1 MADFG
6 RRVEVQIGQPGEAG
20 RSLRS
25 WQVSGE
31 PGLRIDA
38 VARLTQAPSD
48 DTAEVTIY
56 NPAPATLEEL
66 QRPGAVVRLLAG
78 YPDSIAQIISGR
90 VQPRSLR
97 VEKSGPDRIASWVVT
112 DGGLDLRETTVTAV
126 WAQTVTA
133 TEVVRF
139 LAREAGLAV
148 GVLTPGRPVA
158 YFDGYVVWSTLRAAL
173 DAVAADTDSRWSVQS
188 GVVQL
193 WPRDGV
199 RYRRA
204 TRLTPTT
211 GLIGSPRAVDR
222 GRWEVVGLLRP
233 EMRPG
238 DAFAVASTV
247 VTGTLIAE
255 DVQHQVSSGYARDFY
270 SVITARREGEA

>member
-1 MADFG
+1 MPDFA
-6 RRVEVQIGQPGEAG
+6 RRVEVQIGLPGEEG
-20 RSLRS
+20 RVLRS
-25 WQVSGE
+25 WQRDGE

-48 DTAEVTIY
+48 DTAEVTVY
-56 NPAPATLEEL
+56 NPAPATLEAL
-66 QRPGAVVRLLAG
+66 QRPGSVVRLLAG
-78 YPDSIAQIISGR
+78 YPDSIAQILSGR

-97 VEKSGPDRIASWVVT
+97 VEKDGPDRIASWAVT
-112 DGGLDLRETTVTAV
+112 DGGLDLRETVVTAV

-133 TEVVRF
+133 PEVVRF

-148 GVLTPGRPVA
+148 GVVLPGRPVA
-158 YFDGYVVWSTLRAAL
+158 YFDGYVVWGTLREAL
-173 DAVAADTDSRWSVQS
+173 DTIAADTDSRWSVQS
-188 GVVQL
+188 GVVQF

-204 TRLTPTT
+204 TRLSPTT
-211 GLIGSPRAVDR
+211 GLVGSPRAVDR

-238 DAFAVASTV
+238 DVFVVSSSV

-255 DVQHQVSSGYARDFY
+255 DVEHRVSSGYAQDFY
-270 SVITARREGEA
+270 TILTARREGEA